1 MLVPLSEQE
10 GIMQSMRLMGVLIA
24 ATCMGFHS
32 STARADVTTW
42 STNAAACVPV
52 SASGV
57 FVTAGAVTAGGGVTV
72 TLYCGITKSSL
83 PGSFDTI
90 ELTYKG
96 GGFGGVITGGVDT
109 TAARASILIGGVVTS
124 ELIEMPKATGA
135 ETVKCGIQSKGSPA
149 VATERN
155 LCENSNVD
163 FEKNFYYL
171 RIVLKSGIITGQQE
185 TVYGSSL
192 ISTR

>member
-24 ATCMGFHS
+24 ATWMGFHS

-57 FVTAGAVTAGGGVTV
+57 FVTAGAVTAGAGDTV

-83 PGSFDTI
+83 PGAFDTI
-90 ELTYKG
+90 EITYKG
-96 GGFGGVITGGVDT
+96 GGLGGVITGGVDT
-109 TAARASILIGGVVTS
+109 TAARLSILTGGVVTS

-149 VATERN
+149 IATERN

-163 FEKNFYYL
+163 FDKNFYYV
-171 RIVLKSGIITGQQE
+171 RIVLKSGIIAGQQE